1 MTVASR
7 IAVHVHHMAP
17 TDWIKAISVPSK
29 LHLCPVLSEK
39 IRQLDGP
46 AIVGKKK
53 CFGRDEEVKNF
64 KVDKSCGFT
73 DSERKNMGRHAE
85 SVPQASSRG
94 RNSGKSNS
102 VEQNPSLKISSEDK
116 LF

>member
-1 MTVASR
+1 MASR

-17 TDWIKAISVPSK
+17 ADWIKVISVPSK

-39 IRQLDGP
+39 IKQLDAPTTFGQ
-46 AIVGKKK
+46 KKESTGNGE
-53 CFGRDEEVKNF
+53 FMNF
-64 KVDKSCGFT
+64 KVDKRCGLL
-73 DSERKNMGRHAE
+73 DWEQKNIEEHAKT
-85 SVPQASSRG
+85 VPNASSRG

-102 VEQNPSLKISSEDK
+102 AEQNPSLKISSEDK